1 MSKEKKIEIKELTDL
16 PHYKEE
22 FTAQLTDMGIKSLP
36 DLKKAIYDDE
46 KAEEIMA
53 ELNGVGPK
61 TLETWKGL
69 LETETKPARKE
80 KAVEPKAK
88 KEERAIVPSA
98 SEKKL
103 AKAKKEG
110 VEIVE
115 KPEAEVVEKGGYTP
129 KQKPILDAET
139 KKLLALRYEMSHDR
153 IAFLRQEWFRFP
165 RLGEKWRRPRGMHSK
180 MRRHIQY
187 RPNVVSIG
195 YRGPAKVRGLHPS
208 GFEEVMV
215 FNPDQL
221 QKMDPKVQAARVG
234 SSVGFKKRQAIE
246 QKADELGIRV
256 LNRTG

>member
-1 MSKEKKIEIKELTDL
+1 MSKEKKVALNELSDL

-22 FTAQLTDMGIKSLP
+22 YTAQLSDMGIKTLP
-36 DLKKAIYDDE
+36 ELKRALKSRSTSKKIVDDLVGI
-46 KAEEIMA
+46 
-53 ELNGVGPK
+53 GPK
-61 TLETWKGL
+61 TMATWKDL
-69 LETETKPARKE
+69 L
-80 KAVEPKAK
+80 KAVPDAEETALAPAAEKKVAK
-88 KEERAIVPSA
+88 KD
-98 SEKKL
+98 EK
-103 AKAKKEG
+103 

-115 KPEAEVVEKGGYTP
+115 QPAAEIVEKDGYVVKKKPE
-129 KQKPILDAET
+129 LDDET
-139 KKLLALRYEMSHDR
+139 KKLLSLRYDMSHDR

-215 FNPDQL
+215 WNPDQL
-221 QKMDPKVQAARVG
+221 DKVDPKVQAVRVG
-234 SSVGFKKRQAIE
+234 GSVGYKKRQAIE
-246 QKADELGIRV
+246 KKADELGIRV

>member
-1 MSKEKKIEIKELTDL
+1 MSKEKKVELNELADL
-16 PHYKEE
+16 PHYKAE
-22 FTAQLTDMGIKSLP
+22 FTAQLADMGIKSLP
-36 DLKKAIYDDE
+36 DLNEALHDKE
-46 KAEEIMA
+46 KAKKIEDD
-53 ELNGVGPK
+53 LVGVGPK
-61 TLETWKGL
+61 TLTTWQEL
-69 LETETKPARKE
+69 LDAVPEARNKTVAPTTG
-80 KAVEPKAK
+80 KKMAK
-88 KEERAIVPSA
+88 KVKEE
-98 SEKKL
+98 
-103 AKAKKEG
+103 

-115 KPEAEVVEKGGYTP
+115 EPSTDIVEEGGYVV
-129 KQKPILDAET
+129 KKKPVLDEET

-215 FNPDQL
+215 WNPDQL
-221 QKMDPKVQAARVG
+221 DKVDPKVQAVRVG
-234 SSVGFKKRQAIE
+234 GSVGFKKRQAIE
-246 QKADELGIRV
+246 KKADELGIRV

>member
-1 MSKEKKIEIKELTDL
+1 MSTEKKIEIKELTDL

-22 FTAQLTDMGIKSLP
+22 FTAQLEDMGIKSLP
-36 DLKKAIYDDE
+36 DLKKAIQNKE
-46 KAEEIMA
+46 KADEIVA
-53 ELNGVGPK
+53 ELDGVGPK
-61 TLETWKGL
+61 TIETWKGL
-69 LETETKPARKE
+69 LDTGSRPARKE
-80 KAVEPKAK
+80 KAM
-88 KEERAIVPSA
+88 KEEKAIVPSA

-103 AKAKKEG
+103 AKAQKEE

-129 KQKPILDAET
+129 KQKPVLDAET
-139 KKLLALRYEMSHDR
+139 KKLLSLRYAMSHDR

-221 QKMDPKVQAARVG
+221 VKVDPKVQAVRVG

>member
-1 MSKEKKIEIKELTDL
+1 MSKDKKADINELSDL

-22 FTAQLTDMGIKSLP
+22 FTAQLEDMGITTIPELRDALRHSDKSKKIMD
-36 DLKKAIYDDE
+36 DLI
-46 KAEEIMA
+46 
-53 ELNGVGPK
+53 GVGPK
-61 TLETWKGL
+61 TIKAWREL
-69 LETETKPARKE
+69 LDVKVERRSRKAIVPAGETKPAE
-80 KAVEPKAK
+80 QD
-88 KEERAIVPSA
+88 
-98 SEKKL
+98 
-103 AKAKKEG
+103 G
-110 VEIVE
+110 DVEIVE
-115 KPEAEVVEKGGYTP
+115 KPATQVVEKGAYVA
-129 KQKPILDAET
+129 KKKPVLDDET

-215 FNPDQL
+215 WNPDQL
-221 QKMDPKVQAARVG
+221 VKVDPKVQAVRVG
-234 SSVGFKKRQAIE
+234 GSVGFKKRQAIE

>member
-1 MSKEKKIEIKELTDL
+1 MSTEKKIEIKELTDL

-22 FTAQLTDMGIKSLP
+22 FTAQLEDMGIKSLP
-36 DLKKAIYDDE
+36 DLKKAIRNKE
-46 KAEEIMA
+46 KADEIVA
-53 ELNGVGPK
+53 ELDGVGLK
-61 TLETWKGL
+61 TIETWKGL
-69 LETETKPARKE
+69 LDTGSRPARKE
-80 KAVEPKAK
+80 KAM
-88 KEERAIVPSA
+88 KEEQAIVPSA

-103 AKAKKEG
+103 AKAKKEE

-115 KPEAEVVEKGGYTP
+115 RPEAEVVEKGGYTP
-129 KQKPILDAET
+129 KQKPVLDAET
-139 KKLLALRYEMSHDR
+139 KKLLSLRYAMSHNR

-221 QKMDPKVQAARVG
+221 VKVDPKVQAVRVG

>member
-1 MSKEKKIEIKELTDL
+1 MSTEKKIEIKELTDL

-22 FTAQLTDMGIKSLP
+22 FTAQLEDMGIKSLP
-36 DLKKAIYDDE
+36 DLKKAIHNEKKAQKIMDE
-46 KAEEIMA
+46 LI
-53 ELNGVGPK
+53 GVGPK
-61 TLETWKGL
+61 TIETWKGL
-69 LETETKPARKE
+69 LGADSKPARKE
-80 KAVEPKAK
+80 KAPKEAK
-88 KEERAIVPSA
+88 AIVPSA

-103 AKAKKEG
+103 AKAQKEEVE

-115 KPEAEVVEKGGYTP
+115 KPETEVVEKGGYTP
-129 KQKPILDAET
+129 KQKPVIDAET
-139 KKLLALRYEMSHDR
+139 KKLLSLRYAMSHDR

-221 QKMDPKVQAARVG
+221 VKVDPKVQAVRVG
-234 SSVGFKKRQAIE
+234 SSVGFKKRLAIE
-246 QKADELGIRV
+246 EKADELGIRV

>member
-1 MSKEKKIEIKELTDL
+1 MSTEKKIEIKELTDL

-22 FTAQLTDMGIKSLP
+22 FTAQLEDMGIKSLP
-36 DLKKAIYDDE
+36 DLKKAIHNEE
-46 KAEEIMA
+46 KAEEIMD

-61 TLETWKGL
+61 TIETWKGL
-69 LETETKPARKE
+69 LETGSRPARKE
-80 KAVEPKAK
+80 KAT
-88 KEERAIVPSA
+88 KEEKAIVPSA

-103 AKAKKEG
+103 AKAQKEE

-129 KQKPILDAET
+129 KQKPVLDAET
-139 KKLLALRYEMSHDR
+139 KKLLALRYAMSHDR

-221 QKMDPKVQAARVG
+221 VKVDPKVQAVRVG

>member
-1 MSKEKKIEIKELTDL
+1 MSKEKKGEINELADL

-22 FTAQLTDMGIKSLP
+22 FDAQLADMGITNVP
-36 DLKKAIYDDE
+36 DLKDALRNAEKSKKIMDD
-46 KAEEIMA
+46 
-53 ELNGVGPK
+53 LNGVGPK
-61 TLETWKGL
+61 TIKAWRTL
-69 LETETKPARKE
+69 LDVKVEKKSRKAIVPAAETKPA
-80 KAVEPKAK
+80 K
-88 KEERAIVPSA
+88 KA
-98 SEKKL
+98 SED
-103 AKAKKEG
+103 

-115 KPEAEVVEKGGYTP
+115 KPETEVVEKGAYMA
-129 KQKPILDAET
+129 KKKPVLDDET
-139 KKLLALRYEMSHDR
+139 KKLLALRDEMSHDR

-165 RLGEKWRRPRGMHSK
+165 RLGEKWRKPRGMHSK

-215 FNPDQL
+215 WNPDQL
-221 QKMDPKVQAARVG
+221 EKVDPKVQAVRVG
-234 SSVGFKKRQAIE
+234 GSVGFKKRQAIE

>member
-1 MSKEKKIEIKELTDL
+1 MSKEKKADINELADL

-22 FTAQLTDMGIKSLP
+22 FGSQLEDMGITNVP
-36 DLKKAIYDDE
+36 DLKDALRNAEKSKKIMDE
-46 KAEEIMA
+46 
-53 ELNGVGPK
+53 LVGVGPK
-61 TLETWKGL
+61 TIKTWREL
-69 LETETKPARKE
+69 LDVKVEKKSRK
-80 KAVEPKAK
+80 
-88 KEERAIVPSA
+88 AIVPATESKPA
-98 SEKKL
+98 
-103 AKAKKEG
+103 AKD
-110 VEIVE
+110 VEIVD
-115 KPEAEVVEKGGYTP
+115 KPPAEVVEKGAYVA
-129 KQKPILDAET
+129 KKKPVLDDET

-165 RLGEKWRRPRGMHSK
+165 RLGEKWRKPRGMHSK

-215 FNPDQL
+215 WNPDQL
-221 QKMDPKVQAARVG
+221 EKVDPKVQAVRVG
-234 SSVGFKKRQAIE
+234 GSVGFKKRQAIE

>member
-1 MSKEKKIEIKELTDL
+1 MSKQNKKEINELADL
-16 PHYKEE
+16 PHYKKEYNV
-22 FTAQLTDMGIKSLP
+22 QLSDMGIKSLP
-36 DLKKAIYDDE
+36 DLKEALRSAE
-46 KAEEIMA
+46 KSKEIMD
-53 ELNGVGPK
+53 ELIGVGPK
-61 TLETWKGL
+61 TMETWKGL
-69 LETETKPARKE
+69 LDVKTEKKAHKEMAIVPASETKPAPK
-80 KAVEPKAK
+80 VE
-88 KEERAIVPSA
+88 ED
-98 SEKKL
+98 
-103 AKAKKEG
+103 

-115 KPEAEVVEKGGYTP
+115 RPKAARSEVTEKGVYVP
-129 KQKPILDAET
+129 KKKPILDEET
-139 KKLLALRYEMSHDR
+139 KKLLALRSEMSHDR

-215 FNPDQL
+215 WNPDQL
-221 QKMDPKVQAARVG
+221 NKVDPKVQAVRVG
-234 SSVGFKKRQAIE
+234 GSVGFKKRQAIE